1 MEKLW
6 LPPRCVVVLA
16 VLVAL
21 ARGSDVVRE
30 TAYGK
35 VRGKLRDVTTVTTGV
50 KQVEVFLG
58 VPYARNPAGT
68 RRFSRPERPIRWSGV
83 RNAQSA
89 GPPCPQPPAP
99 AIAAYRQVGT
109 APDEDCLFLN
119 IYAPKHSKKPKKYPV
134 LVFVHGGDYMFGTGS
149 AYDGSLLAATQNIVV
164 VTINYRLGVLGFL
177 SMGDNDLQGNYG
189 ILDQIEALKWV
200 RQNIANFGG
209 FRSEVTVFGHQS
221 GASCVS
227 VLMVSPLAKD
237 LFKRTILSSGSPLQA
252 VSVRPAHQVVRQ
264 TRALA
269 RHFNCDG
276 FTTTLQM
283 LECLNKIRYEA
294 LVAQE
299 TVVHLDVADLPKWTP
314 VVDRK
319 VLPVPMDQQLRRM
332 QVNGE
337 ACMLGF
343 TGTEWASKAAVE
355 LALDGGM
362 SAAEFRMLIENL
374 ISQIYPDAPAEVA
387 DLVTYEYT
395 SWLRPGDRFA
405 TRNSY
410 IQAVSDAL
418 YVAPAIQSAAGT
430 TLAGLATYVYQFV
443 SGSGGRILPGAVDDV
458 SLIFP
463 EQPARGAAAQLSAA
477 LMDLVGSFGRA
488 GTPQWESENLRV
500 FSQETQDFLKI
511 DNINDT
517 REESFPR
524 RKQVTFWNKIVPS
537 LITAAERAQKSAGPT
552 SASDRVVPTVQAP
565 DISWTTKGVIIGI
578 MVIGIF
584 LPVMTLFFVLYVM
597 DFRKQWRKRKLSN
610 KMTDENRYAPPP
622 TVAANDRPPYPRFQ
636 ITEDQD

>member
-1 MEKLW
+1 MEKL
-6 LPPRCVVVLA
+6 PRWCVVLA
-16 VLVAL
+16 VLVGL
-21 ARGSDVVRE
+21 VRGSDVVRE

-35 VRGKLRDVTTVTTGV
+35 VRGNLRDVTTATGV

-58 VPYARNPAGT
+58 VPYARSPAGT
-68 RRFSRPERPIRWSGV
+68 RRFSRPEKPIRWAGV
-83 RNAQSA
+83 RNALSA
-89 GPPCPQPPAP
+89 GPPCPQPTAP
-99 AIAAYRQVGT
+99 AIAGYRQVGT
-109 APDEDCLFLN
+109 TPDEDCLFLN

-134 LVFVHGGDYMFGTGS
+134 LVFVHGGDFMFGTGS

-177 SMGDNDLQGNYG
+177 TMGDNDLQGNYG
-189 ILDQIEALKWV
+189 IMDQIEALKWV
-200 RQNIANFGG
+200 RKNIANFSGV
-209 FRSEVTVFGHQS
+209 RSEVTVFGHQS

-237 LFKRTILSSGSPLQA
+237 LFKRTILSSGSPLQP
-252 VSVRPAHQVVRQ
+252 VSVRPADQVVRQ

-269 RHFNCDG
+269 KHFNCDG
-276 FTTTLQM
+276 FTSTLQM
-283 LECLNKIRYEA
+283 LDCLNKIRYEA

-299 TVVHLDVADLPKWTP
+299 TIVHLEVAELPKWTP

-343 TGTEWASKAAVE
+343 TGTEWASKAAIE

-362 SAAEFRMLIENL
+362 SAAEFRMLIEN
-374 ISQIYPDAPAEVA
+374 IINQIYPDAPEEVA

-410 IQAVSDAL
+410 IQAISDAL

-430 TLAGLATYVYQFV
+430 TLAGLSTYVYQF
-443 SGSGGRILPGAVDDV
+443 SGSDGRSLPGALDDV

-463 EQPARGAAAQLSAA
+463 EQPARGAAAELSAA
-477 LMDLVGSFGRA
+477 IMDLVGSFGRT
-488 GTPQWESENLRV
+488 GTPQWETENLHI
-500 FSQETQDFLKI
+500 FSQEAQDFLKI

-517 REESFPR
+517 REENFPR

-537 LITAAERAQKSAGPT
+537 LITAAERAQKNAGPT
-552 SASDRVVPTVQAP
+552 SASDRAVPTVQAP

>member
-1 MEKLW
+1 MKR
-6 LPPRCVVVLA
+6 P
-16 VLVAL
+16 VANWQC
-21 ARGSDVVRE
+21 S
-30 TAYGK
+30 
-35 VRGKLRDVTTVTTGV
+35 
-50 KQVEVFLG
+50 
-58 VPYARNPAGT
+58 
-68 RRFSRPERPIRWSGV
+68 
-83 RNAQSA
+83 
-89 GPPCPQPPAP
+89 
-99 AIAAYRQVGT
+99 
-109 APDEDCLFLN
+109 
-119 IYAPKHSKKPKKYPV
+119 YPTCS
-134 LVFVHGGDYMFGTGS
+134 H
-149 AYDGSLLAATQNIVV
+149 N
-164 VTINYRLGVLGFL
+164 
-177 SMGDNDLQGNYG
+177 LQ
-189 ILDQIEALKWV
+189 LE
-200 RQNIANFGG
+200 
-209 FRSEVTVFGHQS
+209 H
-221 GASCVS
+221 
-227 VLMVSPLAKD
+227 

-374 ISQIYPDAPAEVA
+374 ITAVELALDGGMSAAEFRMLIENLISQIYPDAPAEVA

-410 IQAVSDAL
+410 IQAISDAL